1 MELPLDSK
9 MNIRNIFCLSSLS
22 LQSISCEVHSP
33 SFAQSLLTT
42 DAGNLITESPTT
54 LLWTYYYLAQHY
66 DFLGDTRVALDYIN
80 YAMEHTLTLVELF
93 VCKARIYK
101 VTELPGCRAV
111 VKRVKAWRTNLI
123 FYNDVIVFYLM
134 FFSLTY
140 YNKSSLLPNF
150 RQHAGNISEAVKCL
164 DEAQSLDTAD
174 RYINSKCAKYML
186 RANMVS
192 EAEAMCGKFTRVS
205 FSMSKSSFISSHLS
219 DNSSQALATIYSNLF
234 FCKNF
239 GKNYNF

>member
-1 MELPLDSK
+1 

-22 LQSISCEVHSP
+22 LQSISCEVRPP

-101 VTELPGCRAV
+101 VTELPGCRGSRAV
-111 VKRVKAWRTNLI
+111 VKSSSGQISSPSEAWRTNLI
-123 FYNDVIVFYLM
+123 FYNDVLVFFLM

-140 YNKSSLLPNF
+140 YNESSLLPNF

-234 FCKNF
+234 FLQKF
-239 GKNYNF
+239 W